1 MIKLAKYL
9 NPFLISLALAILLL
23 FGQATT
29 DLNLPNYM
37 SDIVNVGIQQ
47 NGIEHAAL
55 DAISPA
61 GFKLMTTF
69 MLENEKKLV
78 SENYNL
84 VSSNDLNPA
93 GKAYLTLYSKAGT
106 QLYIKKAVDSST
118 NANLDSA
125 FGASTWT
132 LINVMKDLAANP
144 SAVSSAGSTMDLKN
158 VDITKLY
165 LMQPMLDSLPK
176 AVITAAHEKALT
188 SDSSI
193 LKQSG
198 ILLAKLFYTEIGAD
212 AGAMQNAYIVRIGLL
227 MLLIAFLGGM
237 ASILVSLLS
246 SRIAAG
252 VARNLRR
259 DIFNKIQDF
268 SNNEFDQFSTASL
281 ITRCT
286 NDISQIQQLLMMG
299 IRIICYAP
307 IMGIG
312 GVLMA
317 INKSSSMSWIIAVAV
332 TALVGMIMV
341 ITSIA
346 LPKFKIIQKL
356 VDKLNLVSREN
367 LSGMMVIR
375 AFGTQTYEQ
384 NRFET
389 ANQDLTATNLFVNRI
404 MVFMMP
410 AMMLIMNA
418 TTLTIVWV
426 GAHQIAS
433 SSMQVGDMMAFMQ
446 YAMQIIMSFLMIS
459 MMFIFVPRAAVSADR
474 IAEVLQTEN
483 SVLDTQEPKEFDAE
497 KKGLVEFKGV
507 HFRYHNAEEDAL
519 ENITFTA
526 KPGETTAIIGST
538 GSGKSTI
545 ANLILRFYDVTEGQ
559 ICVDGVDLRDV
570 RQKELRAKIG
580 YVPQEGVL
588 FSGTIASNIKYAKK
602 EASAEEIESAAKIA
616 QALDFITEK
625 PEGFNSAIAQ
635 GGSNVSGGQKQR
647 LSIARA
653 LVKEPE
659 IFIFD
664 DSFSALDFRTDAA
677 LRKALKQYIG
687 TSTILVIAQRVSTI
701 MNAEQIIVLD
711 DGKIVGSGSHQELLK
726 TCPQYLEIA
735 SSQLS
740 KEELE

>member
-9 NPFLISLALAILLL
+9 KPFLISLALAILLL

-47 NGIEHAAL
+47 NGIEHATP

-61 GFKLMTTF
+61 GLKLMTTF
-69 MLENEKKLV
+69 MVDSEKALV
-78 SENYNL
+78 SENYTL
-84 VSSNDLNPA
+84 MSTVDLNTA
-93 GKAYLTLYSKAGT
+93 GKAYLTVYPKAGT
-106 QLYIKKAVDSST
+106 QLYIKKSVDETTST
-118 NANLDSA
+118 NLDSA
-125 FGASTWT
+125 FGTSTWT
-132 LINVMKDLAANP
+132 LINVMKDLSTQP
-144 SAVSSAGSTMDLKN
+144 GAVSTTGTSTDLQN

-165 LMQPMLDSLPK
+165 LMQPMLDNLPK
-176 AVITAAHEKALT
+176 SVITAAHEKALE

-198 ILLAKLFYTEIGAD
+198 ILLAKIFYTEIGAD
-212 AGAMQNAYIVRIGLL
+212 AGAMQNAYIVHIGLL
-227 MLLIAFLGGM
+227 MLLIAFLGGT

-268 SNNEFDQFSTASL
+268 SNNEFDKFSTASL

-286 NDISQIQQLLMMG
+286 NDITQIQQLLMMG

-312 GVLMA
+312 GVMMA
-317 INKSSSMSWIIAVAV
+317 ISKSSSMSWIIAAAV
-332 TALVGMIMV
+332 TTLVGMIMV

-356 VDKLNLVSREN
+356 VDRLNLVSREN

-375 AFGTQTYEQ
+375 AFGTQKYEQ
-384 NRFET
+384 QRFET

-426 GAHQIAS
+426 GAHQIAE

-474 IAEVLQTEN
+474 IAEVLETEN
-483 SVLDTQEPKEFDAE
+483 SVLDTQNPREFDPD

-519 ENITFTA
+519 EDITFTA

-545 ANLILRFYDVTEGQ
+545 ANLMLRFYDVTEGQ
-559 ICVDGVDLRDV
+559 ICIDGVDLRDV

-588 FSGTIASNIKYAKK
+588 FSGTIGSNLRYAKK
-602 EASAEEIESAAKIA
+602 EASEEEIETAAKIA
-616 QALDFITEK
+616 QALDFVREK
-625 PEGFNSAIAQ
+625 PDGFNSTIAQ

-687 TSTILVIAQRVSTI
+687 YSTVIVIAQRVSTI

-711 DGKIVGSGSHQELLK
+711 DGRIVGMGTHQELLK
-726 TCPQYLEIA
+726 TCAQYLEIA

>member
-9 NPFLISLALAILLL
+9 KPFLISLALAILLL

-47 NGIEHAAL
+47 NGIEHAAPE
-55 DAISPA
+55 AISPA
-61 GFKLMTTF
+61 GLKLMTTF
-69 MLENEKKLV
+69 MVDSEKTLI
-78 SENYNL
+78 SENYQL
-84 VSSNDLNPA
+84 VSTADLNTA
-93 GKAYLTLYSKAGT
+93 GKVYLTVYPKAGA
-106 QLYIKKAVDSST
+106 QLYIKKAVDNPT
-118 NANLDSA
+118 NASLDSA

-132 LINVMKDLAANP
+132 LINVMKDLAAQP
-144 SAVSSAGSTMDLKN
+144 GAVNAVGSSTDLKN

-165 LMQPMLDSLPK
+165 LMQPMLNNLPK
-176 AVITAAHEKALT
+176 SVITAAHEKALG

-198 ILLAKLFYTEIGAD
+198 VLLAKLLYTEIGAD
-212 AGAMQNAYIVRIGLL
+212 AGAMQTAYIVRIGLM

-259 DIFNKIQDF
+259 DVFNKIQDF
-268 SNNEFDQFSTASL
+268 SNNEFDKFSTASL

-286 NDISQIQQLLMMG
+286 NDISQIQMLLMMG

-312 GVLMA
+312 GVMMA
-317 INKSSSMSWIIAVAV
+317 ISKSSSMSWIIAVAV
-332 TALVGMIMV
+332 TTLVGMIMV

-356 VDKLNLVSREN
+356 VDRLNLVSREN

-375 AFGTQTYEQ
+375 AFGTQEYEQ
-384 NRFET
+384 QRFET

-418 TTLTIVWV
+418 TTLMIVWV
-426 GAHQIAS
+426 GAHQIAD

-474 IAEVLQTEN
+474 IAEVLETEN
-483 SVLDTQEPKEFDAE
+483 SILDVQNPKAFDPN

-519 ENITFTA
+519 EDITFTA
-526 KPGETTAIIGST
+526 RPGETTAIIGST

-545 ANLILRFYDVTEGQ
+545 ANLMLRFYDVTEGQ
-559 ICVDGVDLRDV
+559 ILVDGMDLREV

-588 FSGTIASNIKYAKK
+588 FSGTIASNLRYAKK
-602 EASAEEIESAAKIA
+602 EASEEEIETAAKIA

-625 PEGFNSAIAQ
+625 PESFNSTIAQ

-677 LRKALKQYIG
+677 LRKALKQDIG
-687 TSTILVIAQRVSTI
+687 NSTVIVIAQRVSTI

-711 DGKIVGSGSHQELLK
+711 DGRIVGSGTHQELLK